1 MDAGRETSETGRES
15 PDTGRESPDTGDAPP
30 CPFCGGEQ
38 TEMMS
43 VFGSHASLSTCWC
56 ADCRSPFEFLRWRDT
71 ATGDQG
77 PGPSERNM
85 DPPKRVE

>member
-1 MDAGRETSETGRES
+1 MGAGREPSDPGRDPTDPGNDS
-15 PDTGRESPDTGDAPP
+15 PDPGNAPP
-30 CPFCGGEQ
+30 CPFCGSER

-71 ATGDQG
+71 AARDED
-77 PGPSERNM
+77 PGSSERNM

>member
-1 MDAGRETSETGRES
+1 M
-15 PDTGRESPDTGDAPP
+15 DTGEAPP
-30 CPFCGGEQ
+30 CPFCGSAR

-71 ATGDQG
+71 ATRNADPG
-77 PGPSERNM
+77 PSEQDTEPSERNM
-85 DPPKRVE
+85 DPPTRVE